1 MDEAISPRTKKI
13 LEWYERRL
21 APVAFII
28 GFIFDSITFT
38 RVDFLFDHIIL
49 IGHLL
54 IAASGI
60 TLVNAHAEGRLRPV
74 RGRDRGKYDNKSTK
88 NNHYELE
95 SVESGG
101 FIKSRSAS
109 NGVRGEF
116 AARFALF
123 YPLMI
128 QFSFGALF
136 SGFTVLFARS
146 GSFAGSWLFLV
157 LLVFILVGNEFF
169 RERYKRFIFHIS
181 IYFVALFSYAII
193 AIPVLV
199 RDIGPWIFVLSGVA
213 SIAAILLVALVL
225 VLVAPAMVRENRGR
239 LIKTVG
245 CIYFIFTLFYFTNII
260 PPVPLVL
267 KHLEIY
273 HSIELTRNGTY
284 RLEYEEAPW
293 YRFFDGV
300 SKTVHWALGKKII
313 AFSSVFA
320 PTDINTKIVHR
331 WLYYD
336 EVSGKW
342 VERSVIGFTMKG
354 GRDTGYRGYSEKEA
368 MTPGTWRVEVRTER
382 GELLGRRTFEVV
394 EASAAPKLEIR
405 EL

>member
-1 MDEAISPRTKKI
+1 MIGSDVRKSPKI

-28 GFIFDSITFT
+28 GFVFDSITFT

-49 IGHLL
+49 IGHLC

-60 TLVNAHAEGRLRPV
+60 ALVNAYASGRLR
-74 RGRDRGKYDNKSTK
+74 G
-88 NNHYELE
+88 E
-95 SVESGG
+95 
-101 FIKSRSAS
+101 IAARSAW
-109 NGVRGEF
+109 
-116 AARFALF
+116 L
-123 YPLMI
+123 YPLAI

-169 RERYKRFIFHIS
+169 RERYKRFLFHIS
-181 IYFVALFSYAII
+181 IYSIALFSYAII
-193 AIPVLV
+193 AIPVLM
-199 RDIGPWIFVLSGVA
+199 RDMGPWIFVLSGIA
-213 SIAAILLVALVL
+213 SIAAILFLVL
-225 VLVAPAMVRENRGR
+225 ALALVAPAMIRENRGR
-239 LIKTVG
+239 LIGIVG
-245 CIYFIFTLFYFTNII
+245 GIYLVFTLLYFTNVI

-273 HSIELTRNGTY
+273 HSITLAEKGIY

-300 SKTVHWALGKKII
+300 RKTVHWTPGKKIV

-342 VERSVIGFTMKG
+342 VERSVIEFTMKG
-354 GRDTGYRGYSEKEA
+354 GRDTGYRGYSEKGA
-368 MTPGTWRVEVRTER
+368 ITPGKWRVEVRTAR
-382 GELLGRRTFEVV
+382 GQLLGRTTFDVV
-394 EASAAPKLEIR
+394 ETTAPPALETR

>member
-1 MDEAISPRTKKI
+1 MIEAVSLRSQKI
-13 LEWYERRL
+13 IEWYERRL

-60 TLVNAHAEGRLRPV
+60 ALVNAYASGRLRPV
-74 RGRDRGKYDNKSTK
+74 RGRDRGEYDNKSTK
-88 NNHYELE
+88 NNHYELK

-101 FIKSRSAS
+101 FIKSRSVS

-123 YPLMI
+123 YPLLI

-136 SGFTVLFARS
+136 SGFTVLFIRS
-146 GSFAGSWLFLV
+146 GSFAGNWLFLV
-157 LLVFILVGNEFF
+157 FLVFILVGNEFF

-193 AIPVLV
+193 AVPVLV
-199 RDIGPWIFVLSGVA
+199 RDIGPWIFILSGVA
-213 SIAAILLVALVL
+213 SILAIAFLAAILAF
-225 VLVAPAMVRENRGR
+225 VAPAIIRENRGR

-245 CIYFIFTLFYFTNII
+245 CIYLIFTLFYFTNII

-273 HSIELTRNGTY
+273 HSIELTKNGTY

-300 SKTVHWALGKKII
+300 SPTVHWAPGKKII

-320 PTDINTKIVHR
+320 PTDINTKIIHR

-342 VERSVIGFTMKG
+342 AERSVIGFTMKG

-368 MTPGTWRVEVRTER
+368 ITPGKWRIEVRTAR
-382 GELLGRRTFEVV
+382 GQLLGRTTFEVV
-394 EASAAPKLEIR
+394 EASAAPALEIR